1 MESCIAC
8 FVPSVKLIE
17 VGEEIMKSKTTLTI
31 AGLIG
36 LVFSLV
42 MFIAP
47 EFVTREQFPNAEG
60 QGFIDLVTLRYA
72 IASLIMALVII
83 TYHLRNIEGRTFQAH
98 VMRGYTLAFSVV
110 CITTIVLQILG
121 KISAVPPIVG
131 TGIVAILSFLSWRNL
146 AKDPDQN

>member
-1 MESCIAC
+1 
-8 FVPSVKLIE
+8 
-17 VGEEIMKSKTTLTI
+17 MKPKTTLTI
-31 AGLIG
+31 TGLIG

-42 MFIAP
+42 MFVAP

-60 QGFIDLVTLRYA
+60 QGFTDLVTVRYA

-83 TYHLRNIEGRTFQAH
+83 TYHLRNIEGQAFQAH

-110 CITTIVLQILG
+110 CITTLVLQILG

-131 TGIVAILSFLSWRNL
+131 TGIVAILSFVSWRSI
-146 AKDPDQN
+146 ARESGQK